1 MSDLLTGLA
10 MVLVIEGAVFALF
23 PGRMRNLLETLLT
36 MPENLV
42 RFAGLCSVAIGII
55 AVWMI
60 RG

>member
-10 MVLVIEGAVFALF
+10 MVLVIEGVVFALF
-23 PGRMRNLLETLLT
+23 PRRMRNLLETLLT

-42 RFAGLCSVAIGII
+42 RFAGLFAVGLGVF
-55 AVWMI
+55 AVWAI